1 MFQFLMIYWICL
13 HIFTYTVLCLVA
25 QSCLTFCHLMD
36 CSPPGS
42 SVHGDSPGKNTGVGC
57 HVLLQG
63 TFPTQGLNPGFLH
76 CRQILYHLGNE
87 GSPENCIMSWFNWGR
102 IISEYS
108 TAGFP
113 GGSDSQESTCN
124 VGDLGSTPGLRRFP
138 GGGHGN
144 PLQYSCLENAHG
156 QRSLA
161 GCSPRGC
168 KELDTTEW
176 LSTHIIEII
185 LVAEFPKQRF

>member
-63 TFPTQGLNPGFLH
+63 TFPTQGLNPGLPN
-76 CRQILYHLGNE
+76 CSQILYCLNHQ
-87 GSPENCIMSWFNWGR
+87 GSPRILEWVVYPFSRGFSQLRNQTGVSCIAGGFFTSWATREALDFLTMNLIWYKYEVTNLFKK
-102 IISEYS
+102 IYIY
-108 TAGFP
+108 FILL
-113 GGSDSQESTCN
+113 CFIN
-124 VGDLGSTPGLRRFP
+124 VSICYHSNHRV
-138 GGGHGN
+138 N
-144 PLQYSCLENAHG
+144 
-156 QRSLA
+156 
-161 GCSPRGC
+161 
-168 KELDTTEW
+168 
-176 LSTHIIEII
+176 
-185 LVAEFPKQRF
+185 